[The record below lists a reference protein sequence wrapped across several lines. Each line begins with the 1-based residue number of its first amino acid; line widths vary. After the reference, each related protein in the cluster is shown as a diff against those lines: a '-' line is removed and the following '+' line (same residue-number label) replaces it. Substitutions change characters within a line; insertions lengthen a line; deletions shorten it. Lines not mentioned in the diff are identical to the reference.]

1 MANLETQGAAEGD
14 HHFFYF
20 EIDGN
25 IHVIKTKSLED
36 AQRLLV
42 ESGIEAPILEQV
54 QQEDGTFLSHGCD
67 GQLNLGLLPAP
78 IPGSADMLAAHKR
91 LNGEVGSIYP
101 SDEVI
106 MIGKLSVAESNDS
119 RNNRGGISQDQ
130 PVLFRNA
137 VSSSG
142 SDLEP
147 VPGLISDTDIA
158 RLVA

>member
-1 MANLETQGAAEGD
+1 MANSETQAGTEGD
-14 HHFFYF
+14 QHFFYC
-20 EIDGN
+20 EIDGD
-25 IHVIKTKSLED
+25 IYTIKTKSLED
-36 AQRLLV
+36 AQRILV
-42 ESGIEAPILEQV
+42 ESGIETPILEQV
-54 QQEDGTFLSHGCD
+54 QQEDGAFLSHGCD

-78 IPGSADMLAAHKR
+78 IPGSAKMLAAHEK
-91 LNGEVGSIYP
+91 LNGKVGNIYP

-106 MIGKLSVAESNDS
+106 MIGKLSVAESNGS

>member
-1 MANLETQGAAEGD
+1 MANLETQGASEGD

-20 EIDGN
+20 EIDGD

-54 QQEDGTFLSHGCD
+54 QQEDGAFLSHGCD

-78 IPGSADMLAAHKR
+78 IPGSAEMLAAHQK

-101 SDEVI
+101 SYKVI
-106 MIGKLSVAESNDS
+106 MIGKLSVGNSYGS
-119 RNNRGGISQDQ
+119 QNNQVGISQNH

-137 VSSSG
+137 MPSSG

-147 VPGLISDTDIA
+147 IPDLISDQYTV
-158 RLVA
+158 RRVA